1 MRVYTG
7 RLPVRVELKS
17 LTEDDLR
24 RVLSEKQYNLIKVG
38 GLCDGYACLD

>member
-1 MRVYTG
+1 MRKRIG

-38 GLCDGYACLD
+38 GLCDVS